1 MNLFFKLKIFSI
13 CLKENYKTL
22 KKKDTDEKIINVSFD
37 MKILNLILVYFL
49 FGLSSAENDD
59 GNDNRE
65 LNCSLWFETII

>member
-49 FGLSSAENDD
+49 FGLSSAKNDD